1 MSGAEGSGVIESH
14 GVPSRNGPTGLP
26 VPTPSP
32 VSEQCPGAPTAS
44 SSEAGRCGA
53 VGTARRKV
61 GLRRAQTNQSRAVF
75 QSLSQKQFVS
85 QVKEE
90 RKKRQRCYTIAL
102 FPFYHAGEQELC
114 VWRQGAEQGGAVR
127 LCAAA
132 SSCCLASLFA
142 SLFVPLC
149 FCTLNC
155 MGCFAVSA

>member
-90 RKKRQRCYTIAL
+90 RKEDSGVTQLLYFL
-102 FPFYHAGEQELC
+102 FIMRVSRSCAY
-114 VWRQGAEQGGAVR
+114 GGRERSGVVR
-127 LCAAA
+127 
-132 SSCCLASLFA
+132 
-142 SLFVPLC
+142 
-149 FCTLNC
+149 
-155 MGCFAVSA
+155 